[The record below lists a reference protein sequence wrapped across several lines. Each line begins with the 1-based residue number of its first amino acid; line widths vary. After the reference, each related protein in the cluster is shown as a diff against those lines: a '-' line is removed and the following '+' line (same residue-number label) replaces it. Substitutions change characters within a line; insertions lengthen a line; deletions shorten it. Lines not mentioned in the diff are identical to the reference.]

1 MNPEQPDIAHATRRL
16 AGISALRK
24 LRLLVD
30 QEDFQERKEARWAFG
45 IGAIFALATTGF
57 VIWILDRAG

>member
-24 LRLLVD
+24 LRRLVD
-30 QEDFQERKEARWAFG
+30 EDNAQEHQKARWAVRIGVVFG
-45 IGAIFALATTGF
+45 LAACTF
-57 VIWILDRAG
+57 VVWLLGRAG